1 MDIFNLIQSNLLTPI
16 ILFFLFGI
24 IAARIKSDLKI
35 PEAISE
41 FLPIYLLAAIGL
53 HGGIEMRKTGFEEM
67 LIPMLV
73 AIGLSLLFTLN
84 HYQILKR
91 LGKFNIFDSYALAS
105 TYGAVGAVTFSVGLS
120 FLKNQGVTSEGY
132 LAAILAVLEPAAF
145 IMAIFLTNMAVSK
158 QIRSKKQSFSKD
170 DTSDI
175 DIGMKETKTKLSQVL
190 QESITGK
197 AIVILLGSIVI
208 GYIIGEEGF
217 EPISIVFDEL
227 FTGAIVIFMIE
238 MGIIAGQRLEDIKK
252 VGIFLTSFAII
263 MPTFNGIIGVLVS
276 TALGLSLGGAV
287 MFGLLLASASFI
299 AAPAVLRHAIPQ
311 ANPKSLY
318 YICIGNN
325 IPIQHY
331 CIIANHVY
339 RLNMG
344 SWRRSNRLI
353 QLCYKG
359 VHMKLY
365 NVKLLTITC
374 EILAQKNV
382 IDILKNHNIT
392 GYTSYEVDG
401 NGEKGLRG
409 QGIQAEKNVKV
420 EIIMRE
426 EKLSDVI
433 EDISRTLFPDFTI
446 ILYVSDVG
454 VVRTEKF

>member
-1 MDIFNLIQSNLLTPI
+1 MDILQLIQSNLLTPI
-16 ILFFLFGI
+16 VLFFLFGI
-24 IAARIKSDLKI
+24 IAARIKSDLKM

-84 HYQILKR
+84 HYQILRR

-120 FLKNQGVTSEGY
+120 FLKNQGVSSEGY
-132 LAAILAVLEPAAF
+132 LAAILAVLEPVAF
-145 IMAIFLTNMAVSK
+145 ILAIFLTNMAVSK
-158 QIRSKKQSFSKD
+158 QIRTKKQSFSD
-170 DTSDI
+170 DEEL

-190 QESITGK
+190 KESITGK

-252 VGIFLTSFAII
+252 VGIFLTAFSVII
-263 MPTFNGIIGVLVS
+263 PTINGIIGVLVS

-311 ANPKSLY
+311 ANPSLY
-318 YICIGNN
+318 ITSALGITFPYN
-325 IPIQHY
+325 IIVLLPIMFTVSTWVHGE
-331 CIIANHVY
+331 
-339 RLNMG
+339 G
-344 SWRRSNRLI
+344 S
-353 QLCYKG
+353 
-359 VHMKLY
+359 
-365 NVKLLTITC
+365 
-374 EILAQKNV
+374 
-382 IDILKNHNIT
+382 IDLFN
-392 GYTSYEVDG
+392 YV
-401 NGEKGLRG
+401 
-409 QGIQAEKNVKV
+409 AKV
-420 EIIMRE
+420 FI
-426 EKLSDVI
+426 
-433 EDISRTLFPDFTI
+433 
-446 ILYVSDVG
+446 
-454 VVRTEKF
+454 

>member
-1 MDIFNLIQSNLLTPI
+1 MDILQLIQSNLLTPI
-16 ILFFLFGI
+16 VLFFLFGI

-67 LIPMLV
+67 LVPMLV

-84 HYQILKR
+84 HYQILRR

-132 LAAILAVLEPAAF
+132 LAAILAVLEPVAF
-145 IMAIFLTNMAVSK
+145 ILAIFLTNMAVSK
-158 QIRSKKQSFSKD
+158 QIRTKKQSFSD
-170 DTSDI
+170 DEEL

-190 QESITGK
+190 KESITGK

-252 VGIFLTSFAII
+252 VGIFLTAFSVII
-263 MPTFNGIIGVLVS
+263 PTINGIIGVLVS

-311 ANPKSLY
+311 ANPSLY
-318 YICIGNN
+318 ITSALGITFPYN
-325 IPIQHY
+325 IIVLLPIMFTVSTWVHGE
-331 CIIANHVY
+331 
-339 RLNMG
+339 G
-344 SWRRSNRLI
+344 S
-353 QLCYKG
+353 
-359 VHMKLY
+359 
-365 NVKLLTITC
+365 
-374 EILAQKNV
+374 
-382 IDILKNHNIT
+382 IDLFNYVT
-392 GYTSYEVDG
+392 
-401 NGEKGLRG
+401 
-409 QGIQAEKNVKV
+409 KV
-420 EIIMRE
+420 FI
-426 EKLSDVI
+426 
-433 EDISRTLFPDFTI
+433 
-446 ILYVSDVG
+446 
-454 VVRTEKF
+454 